1 MIFRS
6 IVCRTNRLRLP
17 FVTTLLVAT
26 VFIPAAVDSA
36 DGAEPTLKAVVLAGP
51 DAGPNVG
58 QYKSDGSYVLTGA
71 GRDSS
76 DCRHEGSFA
85 YVETDASNFTFIA
98 RIANKPTGTADP
110 QYGIS
115 VRAGLD
121 GTEKCLNLRFDGR
134 EPHRCFRWLMR
145 HHVTPS
151 SHDGSGRAYLYG
163 YEREMTAGENVWL
176 KIVRRYPN
184 VFGHY
189 STDGNNW
196 RELGTDY
203 LKVLLPQ
210 KVCVGPMVTA
220 GGDGKRPV
228 SVTYDDISFTID
240 PTDENTESAA
250 VWKEYHPK
258 VGTWRMHLAKVQV
271 DERKDEFISPF
282 LLMPKNMNPADIRA
296 VLFTAGSKEL
306 VVDDKAF
313 QWDKGEGTLRKPA
326 AMKSWEGTLDI
337 EGIRPFNQIL
347 AHYGIV
353 RVGGYF
359 PPQHYE
365 RAVERLAEMS
375 RIKHLPNVP
384 FVATGA
390 SFAGGYSAKAA
401 AAFPE
406 KTIAAAPVVIGMA
419 GAKTDDRRVLD
430 TPHLHV
436 FGSRDGGHLKDA
448 VATIP
453 GLRTKRALWA
463 AAPMWRV
470 YHRQHKSNALIYPYF
485 LEMIDLR
492 VPDGADYRKGP
503 VRLRQLS
510 EASGW
515 FGLTDTWETNFPQVV
530 PVRRYKGNSKN
541 LVWLPSEKT
550 ARLWQAFISEN
561 PKTIIHFPM
570 FEGTS
575 TYGGP
580 QPHGWHNSFLAANE
594 PFELVAS
601 GPLGDDLSVEY
612 YAGLKQLDVLAGKDY
627 RVRLEGLPPGLHSI
641 YAITTARGQEEIS
654 RPVTIMFQERKP

>member
-1 MIFRS
+1 MRCTS
-6 IVCRTNRLRLP
+6 
-17 FVTTLLVAT
+17 LLVA
-26 VFIPAAVDSA
+26 AVLMTAVSA
-36 DGAEPTLKAVVLAGP
+36 SAGAGEPKLQAVVLAGP
-51 DAGPNVG
+51 DPGASVG
-58 QYKSDGSYVLTGA
+58 RYRDDGSLVLSGA

-85 YVETDASNFTFIA
+85 YVETDASNFTFMA
-98 RIANKPTGTADP
+98 RIARGPVGTPDP

-134 EPHRCFRWLMR
+134 EPYRCFRWLMR

-151 SHDGSGRAYLYG
+151 AHDGSGRAYRYG
-163 YEREMTAGENVWL
+163 YERELTAGENVWL

-184 VFGHY
+184 VWGYF
-189 STDGNNW
+189 STDGENW
-196 RELGTDY
+196 REIGADY

-210 KVCVGPMVTA
+210 EVCVGPMVTA

-228 SVTYDDISFTID
+228 SVTYDEISFTID
-240 PTDENTESAA
+240 PIDECTESAA
-250 VWKEYHPK
+250 VWKEYPAE
-258 VGTWRMHLAKVQV
+258 VGTWRMTLAKLQV
-271 DERKDEFISPF
+271 DERKGEFISPF
-282 LLMPKNMNPADIRA
+282 LLMPKNMNPGDIRA
-296 VLFTAGSKEL
+296 ILFSAGSKEL
-306 VVDDKAF
+306 VVDDKALP
-313 QWDKGEGTLRKPA
+313 WDKGEGALRKPA
-326 AMKSWEGTLDI
+326 AMRSWEGTLDI
-337 EGIRPFNQIL
+337 EGLRPFNQML

-353 RVGGYF
+353 RVGGFF

-365 RAVERLAEMS
+365 RAVERLAEIS
-375 RIKHLPNVP
+375 RIEHLPNIP
-384 FVATGA
+384 FVVTGA
-390 SFAGGYSAKAA
+390 SFAGGHSAKAA
-401 AAFPE
+401 AMFPE
-406 KTIAAAPVVIGMA
+406 KTIAAAPVIIGMA

-448 VATIP
+448 LATIP
-453 GLRTKRALWA
+453 QLRTRHALWA
-463 AAPMWRV
+463 VAPMWRV

-515 FGLTDTWETNFPQVV
+515 FGLTDTWETNFPLVV
-530 PVRRYKGNSKN
+530 PVQEYEGNSKY
-541 LVWLPSEKT
+541 LVWLPSERT
-550 ARLWQAFISEN
+550 ARLWQAFVAEN

-612 YAGLKQLDVLAGKDY
+612 YAGLKQLDVLAGKEY

-641 YAITTARGQEEIS
+641 YAITTVNGQREIS
-654 RPVTIMFQERKP
+654 RPVTILFQEKDQRR